1 MQLDFTRDGRFL
13 ISVGLDDSHT
23 AGATLLTCSHV
34 SHATTNPR
42 SLVAVLYDW
51 RAGVPLCQ
59 ANAHMSDVHV
69 CRFNPYV
76 RPCLPTVQFCN
87 ILRRYS
93 PGNEFVST
101 GNKHVKVS
109 VCCIGGSG

>member
-1 MQLDFTRDGRFL
+1 MTRTLQVR
-13 ISVGLDDSHT
+13 
-23 AGATLLTCSHV
+23 LLTRSRV
-34 SHATTNPR
+34 SHAATNPR

-76 RPCLPTVQFCN
+76 RPCLPSVHFCN

-109 VCCIGGSG
+109 V